1 MPTDTTAQ
9 PALATLLAQLEEI
22 WNHVDTLLG
31 PLTPADWQR
40 KHGKDWIFADLP
52 YHLAYYD
59 RDTVAEPIRKGL
71 NLPADEQKLM
81 RTMGELDA
89 WNARKFAERPTGQSV
104 GESLAQMRAS
114 RDAVRQA
121 VAGYTDADLDRR
133 VFIHLV
139 GCGWVTVRL
148 ALQSCLVH
156 TWAHFTEARLRL
168 NKDRPIPSQ
177 AITHTS
183 LGFFLGML
191 PMMISR
197 DKMRA
202 RPFTAVMSIGG
213 PGGGDWTVRIADG
226 TCNVTEQRDGKADI
240 VMTHRDAE
248 TFITTMRGMQ
258 NPMLAMLTGKIR
270 VRGFHNMG
278 RFGTLFAEPKPDQV
292 LEPAFSAAN

>member
-1 MPTDTTAQ
+1 MPTTTTAQ
-9 PALATLLAQLEEI
+9 PSLATLIAQLEEI
-22 WNHVDTLLG
+22 WRHVDTLLD

-59 RDTVAEPIRKGL
+59 RDTVAKPIRIGQD
-71 NLPADEQKLM
+71 LPSDQQKLM

-89 WNARKFAERPTGQSV
+89 WNARKFAERRPGQSV
-104 GESLAQMRAS
+104 DESLAHMRAS

-121 VAGYTDADLDRR
+121 VAGLSDADLDRR

-168 NKDRPIPSQ
+168 KRDSPIPSLS
-177 AITHTS
+177 IVHTS

-197 DKMRA
+197 DKIPA
-202 RPFTAVMSIGG
+202 RPFTTMMSIGG
-213 PGGGDWTVRIADG
+213 PGGGNWTVRIANG
-226 TCNVTEQRDGKADI
+226 TCTVAEERADTADM
-240 VMTHRDAE
+240 VMTYRDAE
-248 TFITTMRGMQ
+248 TFVTTMRGMQ

-270 VRGFHNMG
+270 VRGFRNMG
-278 RFGTLFAEPKPDQV
+278 TFGTLFAEPKPDQI
-292 LEPAFSAAN
+292 LEPVLGS

>member
-1 MPTDTTAQ
+1 MSTTVTEQ
-9 PALATLLAQLEEI
+9 STLATFMAQLEEM
-22 WNHVDTLLG
+22 WRHVDTLLDR
-31 PLTPADWQR
+31 LTPADWQR
-40 KHGKDWIFADLP
+40 KHGKDWVFADVP

-59 RDTVAEPIRKGL
+59 LDTVADPIRTGS
-71 NLPADEQKLM
+71 NLLADQQRLM

-89 WNARKFAERPTGQSV
+89 WNARKFAERRPGQSV
-104 GESLAQMRAS
+104 RESLEQMRAS
-114 RDAVRQA
+114 RDVVRQA
-121 VAGYTDADLDRR
+121 VAGFSDADLERR

-148 ALQSCLVH
+148 ALESCLVH

-168 NKDRPIPSQ
+168 KHVSPIPSP
-177 AITHTS
+177 AIVHTS

-197 DKMRA
+197 DAMPA

-226 TCNVTEQRDGKADI
+226 ACTVAEWQNDHADI

-248 TFITTMRGMQ
+248 TFVTTMRGMQ
-258 NPMLAMLTGKIR
+258 SPLIAMLTGKIR
-270 VRGFHNMG
+270 VQGFRNMG
-278 RFGTLFAEPKPDQV
+278 TFGKLFAEPKPDQV
-292 LEPAFSAAN
+292 LEPVFST

>member
-1 MPTDTTAQ
+1 MQTMTTAQ
-9 PALATLLAQLEEI
+9 PSLATLIAQLEEI
-22 WNHVDTLLG
+22 WRHVDALLD
-31 PLTPADWQR
+31 PLTPAEWQR

-59 RDTVAEPIRKGL
+59 HDTVAEPIRIGQA
-71 NLPADEQKLM
+71 LPSDQRKLM

-89 WNARKFAERPTGQSV
+89 WNARKFAERRPGQSV
-104 GESLAQMRAS
+104 DESLVHMRAS

-121 VAGYTDADLDRR
+121 LAGLSDADLDRR

-168 NKDRPIPSQ
+168 KRDSPIPSPS
-177 AITHTS
+177 IVHTS
-183 LGFFLGML
+183 LGFFLAML

-197 DKMRA
+197 DKIPA
-202 RPFTAVMSIGG
+202 RPFITVMSIGG
-213 PGGGDWTVRIADG
+213 PGGGNWTVRIANA
-226 TCNVTEQRDGKADI
+226 TCTVAEERADTADM
-240 VMTHRDAE
+240 VMTYRDAE
-248 TFITTMRGMQ
+248 TFVTTMRGMQ

-270 VRGFHNMG
+270 VRGFRNMG
-278 RFGTLFAEPKPDQV
+278 TFGTLFAEPKPDQI
-292 LEPAFSAAN
+292 LEPVLGT

>member
-1 MPTDTTAQ
+1 MPTIVTEQ
-9 PALATLLAQLEEI
+9 PTLATLMAQLEEI
-22 WNHVDTLLG
+22 WRHVDALLD

-52 YHLAYYD
+52 YHLGYYD
-59 RDTVAEPIRKGL
+59 LDTVATPIRKGTD
-71 NLPADEQKLM
+71 LPADEQKLM

-89 WNARKFAERPTGQSV
+89 WNARKFAERRPDQSV
-104 GESLAQMRAS
+104 GESLAQMRVS

-121 VAGYTDADLDRR
+121 VAGVSDTDLERR

-139 GCGWVTVRL
+139 GCGWLTVRL

-168 NKDRPIPSQ
+168 KQVSPIPSPG
-177 AITHTS
+177 IVHTS
-183 LGFFLGML
+183 LDFFLGML

-197 DKMRA
+197 DAMPT

-213 PGGGDWTVRIADG
+213 PGGGDWTVRIEDG
-226 TCNVTEQRDGKADI
+226 FCTVTERRVDQADI

-248 TFITTMRGMQ
+248 TFVTTMRGMQ
-258 NPMLAMLTGKIR
+258 SPLIAMLMGKIR
-270 VRGFHNMG
+270 VRGFRNMG
-278 RFGTLFAEPKPDQV
+278 TFGKLFTEPKPDQV
-292 LEPAFSAAN
+292 LEPVFSA

>member
-1 MPTDTTAQ
+1 MG
-9 PALATLLAQLEEI
+9 QLEEI
-22 WNHVDTLLG
+22 WCHVDTLLD

-52 YHLAYYD
+52 YHLGYYD
-59 RDTVAEPIRKGL
+59 RDTVAEPIRRGAD
-71 NLPADEQKLM
+71 LPAGEQKLM

-89 WNARKFAERPTGQSV
+89 WNARMFAKRRPGQSV

-121 VAGYTDADLDRR
+121 VAGLADADLERR

-139 GCGWVTVRL
+139 GCGWVTTRL

-168 NKDRPIPSQ
+168 GKHAPVPSP
-177 AITHTS
+177 AIVHTS

-197 DKMRA
+197 DKMPA
-202 RPFTAVMSIGG
+202 RPFTAVMRIGG
-213 PGGGDWTVRIADG
+213 PGGGDWTARIANG
-226 TCNVTEQRDGKADI
+226 ACTVAEQRDPNPDI
-240 VMTHRDAE
+240 VMAHRDAE
-248 TFITTMRGMQ
+248 TFLTTMRGMQ
-258 NPMLAMLTGKIR
+258 NPMLAMLTGKIK
-270 VRGFHNMG
+270 VRGFRNMG
-278 RFGTLFAEPKPDQV
+278 TFGKLFAEPKPDQL
-292 LEPAFSAAN
+292 LEPVFAT